1 MNKFNDM
8 LDIIY
13 EIVLHAGE
21 AVLFAILIFVF
32 PLWIIPYAIIK
43 RFKK

>member
-1 MNKFNDM
+1 MKKIKNMFDEA
-8 LDIIY
+8 Y
-13 EIVLHAGE
+13 EFVYFAGE
-21 AVLFAILIFVF
+21 VVLMVILLLIS